1 MNQTSTIFIAIA
13 AMMAILNWVTVA
25 RGAKSLEYLS
35 KPAAT
40 VAFLLTAGFLDVPHD
55 APWGWM
61 LAALVL
67 CLAGDVF
74 LMLPRNAFIPG
85 LSSFAVAQVLFTVSF
100 ATGDTRATRTLVGL
114 VVVIPIA
121 FLLARRIAKH
131 MRTAGNTELIAPVT
145 VYILVISA
153 MAVGAV
159 AVGSMLAIAGAAI
172 FMVSD
177 SLIAE
182 TRFVQPRG
190 WHSVV
195 IMVTYHLALAGLVLS
210 LI

>member
-1 MNQTSTIFIAIA
+1 MF
-13 AMMAILNWVTVA
+13 
-25 RGAKSLEYLS
+25 
-35 KPAAT
+35 
-40 VAFLLTAGFLDVPHD
+40 
-55 APWGWM
+55 
-61 LAALVL
+61 AALVL

-114 VVVIPIA
+114 VVVVPIA

-131 MRTAGNTELIAPVT
+131 MRTTGNAELIAPVT
-145 VYILVISA
+145 VYILVISV

-159 AVGSMLAIAGAAI
+159 ATGSMLAIAGAAI
-172 FMVSD
+172 FMMSD

-190 WHSVV
+190 WHSVM